1 MMTAATSQ
9 IENHSMAWYHSH
21 TLPGQCMS
29 YRSLRRGSTISSR
42 VESCSCE
49 LEVQAVARRLHGMFS
64 LHHAQHAAI
73 LRSHAPT
80 IPRMHSVFLGPLGW
94 QLTPA
99 ESGSQARAHRQG
111 TSRAHIRLPRVRG
124 HSPRWHRRR
133 MRSPLLASRRGWA
146 VAGLGQGQTLT
157 KLPGRA

>member
-1 MMTAATSQ
+1 
-9 IENHSMAWYHSH
+9 MAWYHSH

-80 IPRMHSVFLGPLGW
+80 IPRMHSVF
-94 QLTPA
+94 
-99 ESGSQARAHRQG
+99 SDRSDGSSPPQSPDRELELIGKGRQEHTFACRGFGGTRRDGTEGGCGRRFWRADEG
-111 TSRAHIRLPRVRG
+111 G
-124 HSPRWHRRR
+124 RW
-133 MRSPLLASRRGWA
+133 RGW
-146 VAGLGQGQTLT
+146 
-157 KLPGRA
+157 GRAKH